1 MQSRSHHHPPPA
13 PAALLRDPARGG
25 WSLFSDPAIVLV
37 AHTPGEVLPLLERV
51 ADETERNGLPA
62 AGFVAYEAAPAFDP
76 TLAVRTSSDAPL
88 AWFTLFR
95 TERTIILPPSPVSE
109 AGGEEW
115 KPGIGEREYRRAIG
129 VIKERI
135 REGDTY
141 QVNFTFPLHAA
152 PAEDPWHLFLRLV
165 AAQPECYG
173 AWIDTGDRAI
183 LSASPEL
190 FFRLEGGIL
199 ESKPMKG
206 TAARAPVPA
215 EDERAAA
222 RLAASEKDRAE
233 NVMIVDMVRND
244 LGRIAEPGSVS
255 VPKLFDVERHPTIWQ
270 MTSTVRCRTK
280 AGVPEVFRALFP
292 PASITG
298 APKGSTMRIIAGL
311 ETVPR
316 GVYTGAVGRIDPGR
330 KALFNVA
337 IRTVEVDRRIGT
349 ARYGVGS
356 GVTWQSDA
364 EAEYRECLAK
374 ARVLSVAPPDFS
386 LVETLLWTPGEGY
399 PLLSHHLKRMG
410 TSAAY
415 FGRVFDAAEV
425 EQVLE
430 RAVSGFA
437 PGPQRVRLLL
447 AADGA
452 AGIEA
457 VPLAPLPSP
466 YRVRL
471 ASSPVQSEELWL
483 HHKTTRRGVY
493 DRAMQSAE
501 GADDVVLWN
510 ERGELTETGI
520 ANVALRI
527 DGRLCTPPARCGL
540 LPGVRRGVMI
550 ARGEL
555 EERVLLLS
563 DLENCPEILCLNAVR
578 GIWPA
583 VLQAGGSR

>member
-1 MQSRSHHHPPPA
+1 MQSPGRQFPPAA
-13 PAALLRDPARGG
+13 PAALLRDPGRGE
-25 WSLFSDPAIVLV
+25 WRLLSNPAIVLA

-51 ADETERNGLPA
+51 TEEGERSGFSA
-62 AGFVAYEAAPAFDP
+62 AGYVTYEAAPAFDP
-76 TLAVRTSSDAPL
+76 AFVVRPSSDAPL
-88 AWFTLFR
+88 AWFALFR
-95 TERTIILPPSPVSE
+95 TERTVMLPPARAGE
-109 AGGEEW
+109 AGAQRWE
-115 KPGIGEREYRRAIG
+115 PGIGEQEYRRAIG

-141 QVNFTFPLHAA
+141 QVNFTFPLVA
-152 PAEDPWHLFLRLV
+152 PPPEDAWQLFLRLV

-173 AWIDTGDRAI
+173 AWIDTGDRTI

-190 FFRLEGGIL
+190 FFRLEGGVL

-206 TAARAPVPA
+206 TATRAPVPA
-215 EDERAAA
+215 EDEDVAA
-222 RLAASEKDRAE
+222 RLAMSEKDRAE
-233 NVMIVDMVRND
+233 NLMIVDMVRND
-244 LGRIAEPGSVS
+244 LGRIAESGSVS

-270 MTSTVRCRTK
+270 MTSTVRCRTE

-311 ETVPR
+311 ETVHR
-316 GVYTGAVGRIDPGR
+316 GVYTGAVGRIDPGER
-330 KALFNVA
+330 ALFNVA

-356 GVTWQSDA
+356 GVTWQSDE

-374 ARVLSVAPPDFS
+374 ARVLSADPPDFA

-399 PLLSHHLKRMG
+399 PLLSHHLQRMG

-415 FGRVFDAAEV
+415 FGRVFDADGIA
-425 EQVLE
+425 QVLE
-430 RAVSGFA
+430 RAASGFG

-471 ASSPVQSEELWL
+471 ASSPVRSEELWL
-483 HHKTTRRGVY
+483 HHKTTRRGAY
-493 DRAMQSAE
+493 DRAMQTAE
-501 GADDVVLWN
+501 DADDVVLWN
-510 ERGELTETGI
+510 ERGELTETCI

-555 EERVLLLS
+555 EERVLLVS
-563 DLENCPEILCLNAVR
+563 DLEQYPEILCLNAVR

-583 VLQAGGSR
+583 VLQAGGPR